1 MYFVH
6 YVYMELKGRNPH
18 LRVSNAIPWKQ
29 EKNTVLNIVRH
40 MPFVLRIAALSL
52 IIIAIARPRSSSKLD
67 KVQSEGIDIMLTMD
81 VSTSMLARDF
91 TPDRISA
98 AKDIAIEFISQRPSD
113 RMGIVVFA
121 GESYTQCPLTT
132 DRATLI
138 NLMKEVRTNLLED
151 GTAIGN
157 GLATAVARL
166 KDSDAKSRV
175 VILLTDGVNNSG
187 EIAPET
193 AADIA
198 KTYGIRVYAIGVGA
212 NGEAPYP
219 VMTPWGVD
227 IQKVKVEIDEQ
238 LLTNIANETGG
249 RYFRATDNTKL
260 AEIYSEIGRTFV
272 ERLCNQEAAV
282 IIFANYQFL
291 WLLLLIPLFFVF
303 QIVRMAIRKRRI
315 RKFGDE
321 ALVKELMPSWS
332 KAKSWVRCVLYSLAF
347 FFFVIGLSRPQIGA
361 KLKEHKSQGAEI
373 MIALDVSN
381 SMLAKDYS
389 PNRLERAKLAIS
401 RITDKLSGDRI
412 GLIIFAGS
420 SFVQLPITTDYVSA
434 KMFLNSISTESIPVQ
449 GTAIG
454 EAIETAASSFS
465 SESDNSRAIIV
476 ISDGENHEDDAIAA
490 AKKAAENGIKVYA
503 IGVGSTEG
511 EPIPMKDGGL
521 MKDKDGKIVVT
532 KLDGGI

>member
-1 MYFVH
+1 MYFEYPALLWLLALPLLLIVH

-29 EKNTVLNIVRH
+29 EKNTVLNIIRH

-52 IIIAIARPRSSSKLD
+52 IIIAIARPRSSTKLD

-138 NLMKEVRTNLLED
+138 NLMKEVSTNLLED

-260 AEIYSEIGRTFV
+260 AEIYSEIGKMEKTRTTIDSFPVYKELFV
-272 ERLCNQEAAV
+272 GYAVAAL
-282 IIFANYQFL
+282 ICL
-291 WLLLLIPLFFVF
+291 MLELLLNV
-303 QIVRMAIRKRRI
+303 
-315 RKFGDE
+315 
-321 ALVKELMPSWS
+321 
-332 KAKSWVRCVLYSLAF
+332 
-347 FFFVIGLSRPQIGA
+347 FVIR
-361 KLKEHKSQGAEI
+361 
-373 MIALDVSN
+373 
-381 SMLAKDYS
+381 
-389 PNRLERAKLAIS
+389 RL
-401 RITDKLSGDRI
+401 
-412 GLIIFAGS
+412 
-420 SFVQLPITTDYVSA
+420 P
-434 KMFLNSISTESIPVQ
+434 
-449 GTAIG
+449 
-454 EAIETAASSFS
+454 
-465 SESDNSRAIIV
+465 
-476 ISDGENHEDDAIAA
+476 
-490 AKKAAENGIKVYA
+490 
-503 IGVGSTEG
+503 
-511 EPIPMKDGGL
+511 
-521 MKDKDGKIVVT
+521 
-532 KLDGGI
+532 